1 MGKYASARNFGFGKQ
16 LAYAGR
22 EALRAYYA
30 DGHYGSVAAHSDR
43 WNQFAHWAKAQGIRD
58 LARVDQQATF
68 ERYAAHVASRVQDQA
83 ISVQYG
89 QNLLSTVNVTLAAL
103 RGDDRVRLSPAQAVG
118 RRSQVRTQAP
128 DSLDRARVS
137 QAATALRAAGLG
149 RAAAVLELARDFGV
163 RREEAVKA
171 DLGRWSREAER
182 HGAVNVQDG
191 TKGGRDAPR
200 WVPMTD
206 QGRET
211 LASALATR
219 PAGSPNLVAPH
230 ETYAQVA
237 ITRDSELNVAR
248 AILHVHGITG
258 YHDARAAY
266 ACERYRALTG
276 NAAPVVTGK
285 RPNAEQCQ
293 SDAVARAVI
302 AHELGHGRLEV
313 VSSYIGG
320 R

>member
-58 LARVDQQATF
+58 LARVDQQATL

-128 DSLDRARVS
+128 GSLDRARVS

-206 QGRET
+206 QARET
-211 LASALATR
+211 LASALAAR
-219 PAGSPNLVAPH
+219 PAGSSNLIAPH
-230 ETYAQVA
+230 ETYAQLA
-237 ITRDSELNVAR
+237 IARESELNRAR
-248 AILHVHGITG
+248 EILQAHGLPG

-266 ACERYRALTG
+266 ACSRYQTLTG
-276 NAAPVVTGK
+276 RAAPVVSGQ
-285 RPNAEQCQ
+285 RPTATERGRDR
-293 SDAVARAVI
+293 SARRVI
-302 AHELGHGRLEV
+302 AEELGHGRLDV
-313 VSSYIGG
+313 VAAYIGG